1 MNLPVIFLLYR
12 LFKAEY
18 FIMKAGY
25 YLVEWVGA
33 RQLGR
38 VVTKQSTRS
47 MSARRIEAAR

>member
-1 MNLPVIFLLYR
+1 MNIPVIFLLYR

-18 FIMKAGY
+18 FILKAGY

-38 VVTKQSTRS
+38 VVTKVHVR
-47 MSARRIEAAR
+47 

>member
-1 MNLPVIFLLYR
+1 MPGVLLMSLAAMFILYR
-12 LFKAEY
+12 LVQAEY

-38 VVTKQSTRS
+38 VVTNVRGG
-47 MSARRIEAAR
+47 